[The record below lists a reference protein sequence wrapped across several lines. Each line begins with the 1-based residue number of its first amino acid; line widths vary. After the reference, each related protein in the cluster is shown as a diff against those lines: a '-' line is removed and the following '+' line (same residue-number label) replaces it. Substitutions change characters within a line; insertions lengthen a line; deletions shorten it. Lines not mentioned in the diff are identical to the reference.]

1 MEISEKVD
9 INNSKKKVTEIFIKK
24 DSIPS
29 KEDILRLCSHGM
41 YNKIN
46 LINHSYF
53 TLENVNDCI
62 KHMHTKINEIKKW
75 REEPE
80 NNNESSKKRF
90 KSRIDSIYKTIRLFK
105 NKHLEYLS
113 NTILSNTILNNP
125 IVNNK
130 FFSNKPK
137 IDIINQ
143 KEVQIKNQKEID
155 DLINDGWVKVG
166 KRD

>member
-1 MEISEKVD
+1 MEISEKIESNKID
-9 INNSKKKVTEIFIKK
+9 INNSKKKVTEIFVKK
-24 DSIPS
+24 DSIPP

-53 TLENVNDCI
+53 TIENINECI

-75 REEPE
+75 KEEPK

-105 NKHLEYLS
+105 SKHLEYL
-113 NTILSNTILNNP
+113 NTTILHNNP

-130 FFSNKPK
+130 MCDNNLLDKKNSINKRE
-137 IDIINQ
+137 
-143 KEVQIKNQKEID
+143 KEMD
-155 DLINDGWVKVG
+155 DLINDGWIKVG
-166 KRD
+166 K